1 MEQYCGVEAGE
12 IRYIRFAGLQL
23 EIYHNDAW
31 LVTIL
36 LRLCSMGDASLYNNS
51 FLWISQM
58 DVTQLFSTPATLSV
72 EDKAAPLVGV
82 RS

>member
-1 MEQYCGVEAGE
+1 MLKRE
-12 IRYIRFAGLQL
+12 RYGTSDLPASK

-51 FLWISQM
+51 FLWISQK